1 VKGRRID
8 PRVAKLHRSYTVEAV
23 ARLFRCHRNT
33 VRSWLRSGL
42 QANDD
47 KRPILIRGAELRR
60 FLGERRA
67 KARRPTPPGMIYCVK
82 CRDPR
87 RPAGDT
93 VDYLPR
99 TASSGN
105 LEGICPECMTMIYRS
120 ASLAKLEEILAGLD
134 VTIREGDGRIRQRKE
149 PSPNHDSRHR
159 DTDDADAQP

>member
-1 VKGRRID
+1 VKRQRID
-8 PRVAKLHRSYTVEAV
+8 PRLAKLYRSYTVEAV

-47 KRPILIRGAELRR
+47 KRPTLIRGAELRR

-67 KARRPTPPGMIYCVK
+67 KARRPTPTGMIYCVK
-82 CRDPR
+82 CREPR

-99 TASSGN
+99 TAHSGN

-120 ASLAKLEEILAGLD
+120 VSLAKLEAFRGGLD
-134 VTIREGDGRIRQRKE
+134 VTIREGDGRLRQRKE
-149 PSPNHDSRHR
+149 PPLNHDSR